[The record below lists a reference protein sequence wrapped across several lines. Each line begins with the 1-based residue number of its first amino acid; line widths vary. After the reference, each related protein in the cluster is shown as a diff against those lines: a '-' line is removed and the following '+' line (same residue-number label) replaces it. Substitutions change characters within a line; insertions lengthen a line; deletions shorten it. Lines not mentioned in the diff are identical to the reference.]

1 VPVKVIVAVPVA
13 AVAEAVNV
21 RLCAVPGVRLRDEGL
36 AVTPAG
42 RPVIATETVPEK
54 ELAAVART
62 CTGAPV
68 PPGVKLRDVGERV
81 SEKSGGCETVRATV
95 AVCFSVPDEPVKVI
109 VAVPA
114 VAAAEAVKVRF

>member
-1 VPVKVIVAVPVA
+1 MIVAVPVA

-21 RLCAVPGVRLRDEGL
+21 RLCAVPGVRVREEGL

-68 PPGVKLRDVGERV
+68 PPGVKLSDVGDRV

-95 AVCFSVPDEPVKVI
+95 AVCVSVPDEPVKVN

-114 VAAAEAVKVRF
+114 VAAAEAVNVRF